1 MCQSFIYDEIFLT
14 QNDFPMKEWHVEHME
29 KTIVKFVMGLS
40 ETATSWQK
48 RQHKRYGTLTNVC
61 RQIDYD
67 IKHGVT
73 TEQVLSLL
81 HKIRNHSSF
90 STLLANDGSI
100 ERLNELD
107 RHFMPLKEK
116 SYRY

>member
-40 ETATSWQK
+40 ET
-48 RQHKRYGTLTNVC
+48 GTLTNVC

-107 RHFMPLKEK
+107 KHFMPLKEK